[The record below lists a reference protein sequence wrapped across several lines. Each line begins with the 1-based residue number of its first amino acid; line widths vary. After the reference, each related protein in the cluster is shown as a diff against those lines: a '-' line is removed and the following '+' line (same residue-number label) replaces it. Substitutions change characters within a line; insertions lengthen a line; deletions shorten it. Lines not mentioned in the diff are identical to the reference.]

1 MSQPFISRP
10 SGASHP
16 LSPGGIYLGTI
27 VGVSGRTLKVSVPHI
42 GLTVETT
49 FAAARTPK
57 EAYRKGDQV
66 FGSFMNLE
74 KNEFAVLGHVN
85 RNWDVF
91 TLQTY
96 SNALAARITTLES
109 TVESLQEQID
119 ALTTALAGK
128 ANTGHSH

>member
-1 MSQPFISRP
+1 
-10 SGASHP
+10 
-16 LSPGGIYLGTI
+16 
-27 VGVSGRTLKVSVPHI
+27 
-42 GLTVETT
+42 
-49 FAAARTPK
+49 
-57 EAYRKGDQV
+57 
-66 FGSFMNLE
+66 MNLE